1 MGGRLTGVLI
11 AVSTLLS
18 VALAVAVN
26 VATGGS
32 LPGVLHGYEWLA
44 WPVVGLLAAG
54 TAAVAIWHA
63 APAPAAAIRGQG
75 SPPQVR
81 AAELPG
87 YIGELTGRDGEF
99 NALLAAVPTLLLSGP
114 GSPVILTISGQAGV
128 GKTSL
133 GLRLAHEVV
142 DRYPDGQLWI
152 ELRGASAQPAV
163 PDAMLRRVLLVLGLS
178 AESVPED
185 VAARRALYRSVLA
198 DRRVLIFLDDAA
210 SAEQVRPLVPG
221 ARGCLVVV
229 TSRRQLFLNA
239 TASCRLEVLDEQSA
253 VELLAL
259 TAGRNRVAAEPAA
272 ARLLVERCGRLP
284 LAVRIAGYR
293 LQARPTWPTGWP
305 TNGAGWTSCAWVI
318 ATCGPASRSATPT
331 ATTSPAGCSAGWPWW
346 ATPTSGRRRR
356 RRCSAPMSPAMR
368 PPPPSNG
375 SRTLNSSRWSPPVT
389 IGCTT
394 CSGSSPQSS
403 WRLRRPRR
411 SGRPGCSGYD
421 PEAEFVIAE
430 GMCRR
435 WHLGLRNTAATGPAP
450 SSRRRCAA
458 SGTWS
463 SAIPPSGFPI
473 AE

>member
-163 PDAMLRRVLLVLGLS
+163 PDAVLRRVLLVLGLS

-253 VELLAL
+253 VELLEL

-293 LQARPTWPTGWP
+293 LQARPTWTVADLADRLADERRRLDELRLGDRDVR
-305 TNGAGWTSCAWVI
+305 TSFALSYTDSDDI
-318 ATCGPASRSATPT
+318 ARRLFRRLALVGYADFGPAEAAALLGTDVSRDEAAAALERLADTQLVEVVAAGHYRLHDLLRVFATEQLEAEETPEERQ
-331 ATTSPAGCSAGWPWW
+331 AG
-346 ATPTSGRRRR
+346 
-356 RRCSAPMSPAMR
+356 
-368 PPPPSNG
+368 
-375 SRTLNSSRWSPPVT
+375 LL
-389 IGCTT
+389 
-394 CSGSSPQSS
+394 
-403 WRLRRPRR
+403 RLR
-411 SGRPGCSGYD
+411 S
-421 PEAEFVIAE
+421 
-430 GMCRR
+430 
-435 WHLGLRNTAATGPAP
+435 
-450 SSRRRCAA
+450 
-458 SGTWS
+458 
-463 SAIPPSGFPI
+463 
-473 AE
+473 